1 MEELSLKVEGLES
14 ELMNVIPDFKLL
26 LEKAPLFEGNYK
38 YFAILAK
45 EIKDSILKEL
55 SKSIEPLSSEIKKVT
70 EDLDRQKE
78 LSKFKIRE
86 IDNGIEFLKSKTEN
100 IAIDLNTNTNSIH
113 TINDILEN
121 IKEDILFR
129 ATYSEFNALVNT
141 VETKASSLQLEE
153 SVYMLK
159 TDIYTCVKK
168 PQFEAL
174 QDFVV
179 EIEKTTKKLS
189 TIDMVEQL
197 VNDLKTETEKEFKKY
212 VLINDFLVYKENV
225 IYDFQ
230 KTHQK
235 IERLE
240 NLQGFTNDA
249 FRKEMAYLDKAVK
262 KRPWKKDIEIFKM
275 NLQEAAKIIE
285 LQRHKETIKEN
296 LFDFEETINKFR
308 NKCENYEKVLER
320 FDEILLEKAAKDDIS
335 EIKKYLLLLIK
346 TEDVEIFKNL
356 VKKDFS
362 NIQTDFE
369 KTIEKF
375 KKLENLI
382 SEVNSAFRNF
392 KSDNKD
398 NISIKN
404 NIKDLQDL
412 LSSKAEK
419 TDLLSIS
426 QNMIKIDEFNL
437 IKNNLDV
444 LHRQLEMQVV
454 ISQAALKTMIKSTDS
469 AMTKNKQ
476 RLELLRNI
484 SNLLNWII
492 SNSNFEAGSSLTTV
506 NSGLMHKSLQ
516 EIHPIPLLPQIKHQR
531 KASAS
536 EIPIHSFI
544 DIPKFKGKY
553 DI

>member
-1 MEELSLKVEGLES
+1 
-14 ELMNVIPDFKLL
+14 
-26 LEKAPLFEGNYK
+26 
-38 YFAILAK
+38 
-45 EIKDSILKEL
+45 
-55 SKSIEPLSSEIKKVT
+55 
-70 EDLDRQKE
+70 
-78 LSKFKIRE
+78 
-86 IDNGIEFLKSKTEN
+86 
-100 IAIDLNTNTNSIH
+100 
-113 TINDILEN
+113 
-121 IKEDILFR
+121 
-129 ATYSEFNALVNT
+129 
-141 VETKASSLQLEE
+141 
-153 SVYMLK
+153 
-159 TDIYTCVKK
+159 
-168 PQFEAL
+168 
-174 QDFVV
+174 
-179 EIEKTTKKLS
+179 
-189 TIDMVEQL
+189 
-197 VNDLKTETEKEFKKY
+197 
-212 VLINDFLVYKENV
+212 
-225 IYDFQ
+225 
-230 KTHQK
+230 
-235 IERLE
+235 
-240 NLQGFTNDA
+240 
-249 FRKEMAYLDKAVK
+249 
-262 KRPWKKDIEIFKM
+262 M

-426 QNMIKIDEFNL
+426 QNIIKIDEFNL

-492 SNSNFEAGSSLTTV
+492 SNTNFEAGSSLTTV

>member
-1 MEELSLKVEGLES
+1 
-14 ELMNVIPDFKLL
+14 
-26 LEKAPLFEGNYK
+26 
-38 YFAILAK
+38 
-45 EIKDSILKEL
+45 
-55 SKSIEPLSSEIKKVT
+55 
-70 EDLDRQKE
+70 
-78 LSKFKIRE
+78 
-86 IDNGIEFLKSKTEN
+86 
-100 IAIDLNTNTNSIH
+100 
-113 TINDILEN
+113 
-121 IKEDILFR
+121 
-129 ATYSEFNALVNT
+129 
-141 VETKASSLQLEE
+141 
-153 SVYMLK
+153 
-159 TDIYTCVKK
+159 
-168 PQFEAL
+168 
-174 QDFVV
+174 
-179 EIEKTTKKLS
+179 
-189 TIDMVEQL
+189 
-197 VNDLKTETEKEFKKY
+197 
-212 VLINDFLVYKENV
+212 
-225 IYDFQ
+225 
-230 KTHQK
+230 
-235 IERLE
+235 
-240 NLQGFTNDA
+240 
-249 FRKEMAYLDKAVK
+249 
-262 KRPWKKDIEIFKM
+262 M

-426 QNMIKIDEFNL
+426 QNIIKIDEFNL

-484 SNLLNWII
+484 SNLLN
-492 SNSNFEAGSSLTTV
+492 
-506 NSGLMHKSLQ
+506 
-516 EIHPIPLLPQIKHQR
+516 
-531 KASAS
+531 
-536 EIPIHSFI
+536 
-544 DIPKFKGKY
+544 
-553 DI
+553 

>member
-426 QNMIKIDEFNL
+426 QNIIKIDEFNL

-454 ISQAALKTMIKSTDS
+454 ICQAALKTMIKSTDS

>member
-1 MEELSLKVEGLES
+1 
-14 ELMNVIPDFKLL
+14 
-26 LEKAPLFEGNYK
+26 
-38 YFAILAK
+38 
-45 EIKDSILKEL
+45 
-55 SKSIEPLSSEIKKVT
+55 
-70 EDLDRQKE
+70 
-78 LSKFKIRE
+78 
-86 IDNGIEFLKSKTEN
+86 
-100 IAIDLNTNTNSIH
+100 
-113 TINDILEN
+113 
-121 IKEDILFR
+121 
-129 ATYSEFNALVNT
+129 
-141 VETKASSLQLEE
+141 
-153 SVYMLK
+153 
-159 TDIYTCVKK
+159 
-168 PQFEAL
+168 
-174 QDFVV
+174 
-179 EIEKTTKKLS
+179 
-189 TIDMVEQL
+189 
-197 VNDLKTETEKEFKKY
+197 
-212 VLINDFLVYKENV
+212 
-225 IYDFQ
+225 
-230 KTHQK
+230 
-235 IERLE
+235 
-240 NLQGFTNDA
+240 
-249 FRKEMAYLDKAVK
+249 
-262 KRPWKKDIEIFKM
+262 M

-426 QNMIKIDEFNL
+426 QNIIKIDEFNL

-454 ISQAALKTMIKSTDS
+454 ICQAALKTMIKSTYS

-484 SNLLNWII
+484 SNLLN
-492 SNSNFEAGSSLTTV
+492 
-506 NSGLMHKSLQ
+506 
-516 EIHPIPLLPQIKHQR
+516 
-531 KASAS
+531 
-536 EIPIHSFI
+536 
-544 DIPKFKGKY
+544 
-553 DI
+553 

>member
-1 MEELSLKVEGLES
+1 M
-14 ELMNVIPDFKLL
+14 
-26 LEKAPLFEGNYK
+26 
-38 YFAILAK
+38 
-45 EIKDSILKEL
+45 
-55 SKSIEPLSSEIKKVT
+55 
-70 EDLDRQKE
+70 
-78 LSKFKIRE
+78 
-86 IDNGIEFLKSKTEN
+86 
-100 IAIDLNTNTNSIH
+100 
-113 TINDILEN
+113 
-121 IKEDILFR
+121 
-129 ATYSEFNALVNT
+129 
-141 VETKASSLQLEE
+141 
-153 SVYMLK
+153 
-159 TDIYTCVKK
+159 
-168 PQFEAL
+168 
-174 QDFVV
+174 
-179 EIEKTTKKLS
+179 
-189 TIDMVEQL
+189 
-197 VNDLKTETEKEFKKY
+197 
-212 VLINDFLVYKENV
+212 
-225 IYDFQ
+225 
-230 KTHQK
+230 
-235 IERLE
+235 
-240 NLQGFTNDA
+240 
-249 FRKEMAYLDKAVK
+249 
-262 KRPWKKDIEIFKM
+262 
-275 NLQEAAKIIE
+275 
-285 LQRHKETIKEN
+285 
-296 LFDFEETINKFR
+296 FDFEETINKFR

-356 VKKDFS
+356 VKKDYS

-484 SNLLNWII
+484 SNLLN
-492 SNSNFEAGSSLTTV
+492 
-506 NSGLMHKSLQ
+506 
-516 EIHPIPLLPQIKHQR
+516 
-531 KASAS
+531 
-536 EIPIHSFI
+536 
-544 DIPKFKGKY
+544 
-553 DI
+553 

>member
-426 QNMIKIDEFNL
+426 QNIIKIDEFNL

>member
-1 MEELSLKVEGLES
+1 M
-14 ELMNVIPDFKLL
+14 
-26 LEKAPLFEGNYK
+26 
-38 YFAILAK
+38 
-45 EIKDSILKEL
+45 
-55 SKSIEPLSSEIKKVT
+55 
-70 EDLDRQKE
+70 
-78 LSKFKIRE
+78 
-86 IDNGIEFLKSKTEN
+86 
-100 IAIDLNTNTNSIH
+100 
-113 TINDILEN
+113 
-121 IKEDILFR
+121 
-129 ATYSEFNALVNT
+129 
-141 VETKASSLQLEE
+141 
-153 SVYMLK
+153 
-159 TDIYTCVKK
+159 
-168 PQFEAL
+168 
-174 QDFVV
+174 
-179 EIEKTTKKLS
+179 
-189 TIDMVEQL
+189 
-197 VNDLKTETEKEFKKY
+197 
-212 VLINDFLVYKENV
+212 
-225 IYDFQ
+225 
-230 KTHQK
+230 
-235 IERLE
+235 
-240 NLQGFTNDA
+240 
-249 FRKEMAYLDKAVK
+249 
-262 KRPWKKDIEIFKM
+262 
-275 NLQEAAKIIE
+275 
-285 LQRHKETIKEN
+285 
-296 LFDFEETINKFR
+296 
-308 NKCENYEKVLER
+308 ER

-335 EIKKYLLLLIK
+335 DIKKYLLLLIK

-484 SNLLNWII
+484 SNLLN
-492 SNSNFEAGSSLTTV
+492 
-506 NSGLMHKSLQ
+506 
-516 EIHPIPLLPQIKHQR
+516 
-531 KASAS
+531 
-536 EIPIHSFI
+536 
-544 DIPKFKGKY
+544 
-553 DI
+553 

>member
-1 MEELSLKVEGLES
+1 
-14 ELMNVIPDFKLL
+14 
-26 LEKAPLFEGNYK
+26 
-38 YFAILAK
+38 
-45 EIKDSILKEL
+45 
-55 SKSIEPLSSEIKKVT
+55 
-70 EDLDRQKE
+70 
-78 LSKFKIRE
+78 
-86 IDNGIEFLKSKTEN
+86 
-100 IAIDLNTNTNSIH
+100 
-113 TINDILEN
+113 
-121 IKEDILFR
+121 
-129 ATYSEFNALVNT
+129 
-141 VETKASSLQLEE
+141 
-153 SVYMLK
+153 
-159 TDIYTCVKK
+159 
-168 PQFEAL
+168 
-174 QDFVV
+174 
-179 EIEKTTKKLS
+179 
-189 TIDMVEQL
+189 
-197 VNDLKTETEKEFKKY
+197 
-212 VLINDFLVYKENV
+212 
-225 IYDFQ
+225 
-230 KTHQK
+230 
-235 IERLE
+235 
-240 NLQGFTNDA
+240 
-249 FRKEMAYLDKAVK
+249 
-262 KRPWKKDIEIFKM
+262 M

-454 ISQAALKTMIKSTDS
+454 ICQAALKTMIKSTDS

-484 SNLLNWII
+484 SNLLN
-492 SNSNFEAGSSLTTV
+492 
-506 NSGLMHKSLQ
+506 
-516 EIHPIPLLPQIKHQR
+516 
-531 KASAS
+531 
-536 EIPIHSFI
+536 
-544 DIPKFKGKY
+544 
-553 DI
+553 

>member
-1 MEELSLKVEGLES
+1 
-14 ELMNVIPDFKLL
+14 
-26 LEKAPLFEGNYK
+26 
-38 YFAILAK
+38 
-45 EIKDSILKEL
+45 
-55 SKSIEPLSSEIKKVT
+55 
-70 EDLDRQKE
+70 
-78 LSKFKIRE
+78 
-86 IDNGIEFLKSKTEN
+86 
-100 IAIDLNTNTNSIH
+100 
-113 TINDILEN
+113 
-121 IKEDILFR
+121 
-129 ATYSEFNALVNT
+129 
-141 VETKASSLQLEE
+141 
-153 SVYMLK
+153 
-159 TDIYTCVKK
+159 
-168 PQFEAL
+168 
-174 QDFVV
+174 
-179 EIEKTTKKLS
+179 
-189 TIDMVEQL
+189 
-197 VNDLKTETEKEFKKY
+197 
-212 VLINDFLVYKENV
+212 
-225 IYDFQ
+225 
-230 KTHQK
+230 
-235 IERLE
+235 
-240 NLQGFTNDA
+240 
-249 FRKEMAYLDKAVK
+249 
-262 KRPWKKDIEIFKM
+262 M

-426 QNMIKIDEFNL
+426 QNIIKIDEFNL

-454 ISQAALKTMIKSTDS
+454 ICQAALKTMIKSTDS

-484 SNLLNWII
+484 SNLLN
-492 SNSNFEAGSSLTTV
+492 
-506 NSGLMHKSLQ
+506 
-516 EIHPIPLLPQIKHQR
+516 
-531 KASAS
+531 
-536 EIPIHSFI
+536 
-544 DIPKFKGKY
+544 
-553 DI
+553 

>member
-1 MEELSLKVEGLES
+1 
-14 ELMNVIPDFKLL
+14 
-26 LEKAPLFEGNYK
+26 
-38 YFAILAK
+38 
-45 EIKDSILKEL
+45 
-55 SKSIEPLSSEIKKVT
+55 
-70 EDLDRQKE
+70 
-78 LSKFKIRE
+78 
-86 IDNGIEFLKSKTEN
+86 
-100 IAIDLNTNTNSIH
+100 
-113 TINDILEN
+113 
-121 IKEDILFR
+121 
-129 ATYSEFNALVNT
+129 
-141 VETKASSLQLEE
+141 
-153 SVYMLK
+153 
-159 TDIYTCVKK
+159 
-168 PQFEAL
+168 
-174 QDFVV
+174 
-179 EIEKTTKKLS
+179 
-189 TIDMVEQL
+189 
-197 VNDLKTETEKEFKKY
+197 
-212 VLINDFLVYKENV
+212 
-225 IYDFQ
+225 
-230 KTHQK
+230 
-235 IERLE
+235 
-240 NLQGFTNDA
+240 
-249 FRKEMAYLDKAVK
+249 
-262 KRPWKKDIEIFKM
+262 M

-484 SNLLNWII
+484 SNLLN
-492 SNSNFEAGSSLTTV
+492 
-506 NSGLMHKSLQ
+506 
-516 EIHPIPLLPQIKHQR
+516 
-531 KASAS
+531 
-536 EIPIHSFI
+536 
-544 DIPKFKGKY
+544 
-553 DI
+553 